1 MEDAFLSRHFLAGST
16 SYIFKIT
23 CLAFHRAVFFNDIPV
38 ACYSSHKHLGMYL
51 HEKLNFGYHITGKIV
66 KANKVMGVIKR
77 IHNVL

>member
-1 MEDAFLSRHFLAGST
+1 
-16 SYIFKIT
+16 
-23 CLAFHRAVFFNDIPV
+23 
-38 ACYSSHKHLGMYL
+38 MYL